1 MVTSRVP
8 QGSIR
13 GPLLFDVFIN
23 DLHAGLKVVLSKF
36 ADDIE
41 LGDCVASTEGGE
53 ALQSAVEKRE
63 KWASTNHMKYNKNK
77 CLILH
82 LQRGS
87 PGHTHCL
94 GDGTLE
100 SSPTE
105 RGWGSW
111 STVDWA

>member
-1 MVTSRVP
+1 M
-8 QGSIR
+8 
-13 GPLLFDVFIN
+13 
-23 DLHAGLKVVLSKF
+23 HAGLKVVLSKF

-82 LQRGS
+82 LGRNN
-87 PGHTHCL
+87 PGHKH
-94 GDGTLE
+94 
-100 SSPTE
+100 
-105 RGWGSW
+105 
-111 STVDWA
+111 

>member
-1 MVTSRVP
+1 M
-8 QGSIR
+8 GLKGLYIY
-13 GPLLFDVFIN
+13 DVFIE
-23 DLHAGLKVVLSKF
+23 DLHSRAKGVLSKLS
-36 ADDIE
+36 DDIE
-41 LGDCVASTEGGE
+41 LGGAVSTTEGGE
-53 ALQSAVEKRE
+53 VLQRDVNKLEN
-63 KWASTNHMKYNKNK
+63 WASTNHMKYNKNK

-82 LQRGS
+82 LGRGS

-105 RGWGSW
+105 RNWGSW